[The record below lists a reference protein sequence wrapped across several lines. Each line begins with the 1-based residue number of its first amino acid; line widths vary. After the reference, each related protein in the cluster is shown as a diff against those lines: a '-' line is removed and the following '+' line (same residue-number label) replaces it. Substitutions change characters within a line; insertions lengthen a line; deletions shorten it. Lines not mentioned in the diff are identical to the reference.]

1 MSGYA
6 DRTDVDR
13 IRESVDLVA
22 LIAEHVPLRP
32 RGREHVGLCPFHDD
46 HTPSFAVVTHK
57 GNAFYKC
64 HACGAAGDAFNF
76 VMDYHKMAFPD
87 ALKLLAERTGIALQ
101 RGRAAG
107 AKSDRPAGEELRLA
121 NALAA
126 EFYRDFLVNDRR
138 GADARAVLQRRGM
151 GDEIAEQ
158 FMIGAAPAEW
168 ESIAGHATGRDVS
181 VRAMVAAGLIKP
193 RTNGNGHYDTFRNRL
208 IFPICDELGRPIAFG
223 GRRLDEND
231 EPKYL
236 NSAESPLFNKSG
248 TLYGLHLAK
257 RAIIDTRQVIV
268 TEGYTDVVACH
279 QAGLRNVVATLGTA
293 LTPRHV
299 QILKRLCEEVVV
311 LFDGDEAGRR
321 AADRAVALFF
331 AETIDVRIC
340 VLPDGDDPADLLAR
354 DDGIDRFRAALD
366 GATDALAYKVARF
379 QDELRS
385 ARGPAARHRV
395 LQALLTELADL
406 GFDRLPG
413 VRKRPVIAQ
422 LADLV
427 EVRIE
432 DIEQAMPRG
441 RSAPR
446 RPVAAE
452 GPDKHDKDGMDGM
465 DHAPATNLFSEQ
477 ADVPQARRLA
487 ERDLLGVL
495 IFQPSLRHQ
504 SLGGDAV
511 AAEPVSSLLGPQGF
525 MDPMLRCLA
534 ETVWGWFGRDESFTV
549 QELMSR
555 LDDPRMRCLAG
566 ELYIEAEQRI
576 AVGEESPAEFLRDR
590 YDALGRLADREL
602 YRRDLDAYR
611 RSRESCGEGAIEKL
625 LELRRKQGYIPD
637 AIPLRART

>member
-1 MSGYA
+1 MSALA
-6 DRTDVDR
+6 DKTDVDR

-22 LIAEHVPLRP
+22 LIGEHVPLRP

-46 HTPSFAVVTHK
+46 HKPSFAVVTHK

-76 VMDYHKMAFPD
+76 VMDYHKLAFPD

-101 RGRAAG
+101 RRRVTGP
-107 AKSDRPAGEELRLA
+107 KTDRPAGDELRRA
-121 NALAA
+121 NTLAA

-138 GADARAVLQRRGM
+138 GAVARAVLQRRGV
-151 GDEIAEQ
+151 DDKTAEQ

-168 ESIAGHATGRDVS
+168 ESIAAHTTGRDVS
-181 VRAMVAAGLIKP
+181 LGAMVAAGLIKA
-193 RTNGNGHYDTFRNRL
+193 RSSGNGHYDTFRNRL

-223 GRRLDEND
+223 GRRLDENE

-257 RAIIDTRQVIV
+257 RAIIDSRQVIV

-279 QAGLRNVVATLGTA
+279 QAGLCNVVATLGTA
-293 LTPRHV
+293 LTPQHV
-299 QILKRLCEEVVV
+299 QLLKRLCEEVVL

-354 DDGIDRFRAALD
+354 DDGVDRFRAALEA
-366 GATDALAYKVARF
+366 ATDALAYKVARF
-379 QDELRS
+379 QAQLQS
-385 ARGPAARHRV
+385 ARGPARRHRV
-395 LQALLTELADL
+395 LQTLLTELADL

-413 VRKRPVIAQ
+413 VRKRPVIAH

-427 EVRIE
+427 KVRIE

-441 RSAPR
+441 RSVSR
-446 RPVAAE
+446 RPAAVDQ
-452 GPDKHDKDGMDGM
+452 DKSDNDVM
-465 DHAPATNLFSEQ
+465 DHATATDLFSGQ

-487 ERDLLGVL
+487 ERELLAVL

-504 SLGGDAV
+504 SLGGDPV
-511 AAEPVSSLLGPQGF
+511 AAVPVSSMLGPEGF
-525 MDPMLRCLA
+525 MDPVLRRLA
-534 ETVWGWFGRDESFTV
+534 ETVWEWFGRDESFTV
-549 QELMSR
+549 QDLMAR
-555 LDDPRMRCLAG
+555 LDDPRLRGLAG
-566 ELYIEAEQRI
+566 DLYIEAEERI
-576 AVGEESPAEFLRDR
+576 EGGEQSPAEFLRDR
-590 YDALGRLADREL
+590 FDALERLADREL

-625 LELRRKQGYIPD
+625 LEQRRKQGYIPD
-637 AIPLRART
+637 AIPMRART

>member
-1 MSGYA
+1 MA
-6 DRTDVDR
+6 LKTDVDR
-13 IRESVDLVA
+13 IREAVDLVA

-46 HTPSFAVVTHK
+46 HKPSFAVVTHK

-101 RGRAAG
+101 RRRAAG
-107 AKSDRPAGEELRLA
+107 PKTDRPAGDELRRA
-121 NALAA
+121 NTLAA

-138 GADARAVLQRRGM
+138 GAAARAVMHRRGI
-151 GDEIAEQ
+151 DDATAEQ

-168 ESIAGHATGRDVS
+168 EAVAAHAAGRNVALRS
-181 VRAMVAAGLIKP
+181 LVAAGLIKA
-193 RTNGNGHYDTFRNRL
+193 RSSGNGHYDTFRNRL

-236 NSAESPLFNKSG
+236 NSAESPVFKKSG

-257 RAIIDTRQVIV
+257 RAIIDARQVIV

-293 LTPRHV
+293 LTPQHV
-299 QILKRLCEEVVV
+299 QVLKRLCEEVVL

-331 AETIDVRIC
+331 AETLDVRIC
-340 VLPDGDDPADLLAR
+340 VLSDGDDPADLLAR
-354 DDGIDRFRAALD
+354 DDGVDRFRTALD
-366 GATDALAYKVARF
+366 AATDALAYKVARF
-379 QDELRS
+379 QAELRS
-385 ARGPAARHRV
+385 ARGPAGRHRG
-395 LQALLTELADL
+395 LQKLLTELADL

-422 LADLV
+422 LADLMR
-427 EVRIE
+427 VRIE
-432 DIEQAMPRG
+432 EIEQAMPRG
-441 RSAPR
+441 RSVSR
-446 RPVAAE
+446 RPSLADQAVE
-452 GPDKHDKDGMDGM
+452 G
-465 DHAPATNLFSEQ
+465 HATATDLFSGQ

-487 ERDLLGVL
+487 ERDLLAVL

-504 SLGGDAV
+504 SLGDDPAGT
-511 AAEPVSSLLGPQGF
+511 EPVASMLGPERF
-525 MDPMLRCLA
+525 MDPLLRCLA

-549 QELMSR
+549 QELMAR
-555 LDDPRMRCLAG
+555 LDDPRLRCLAG
-566 ELYIEAEQRI
+566 DLYIEAEERLE
-576 AVGEESPAEFLRDR
+576 VGEQSPGEFLRDR
-590 YDALGRLADREL
+590 FDALQRLADREL

-611 RSRESCGEGAIEKL
+611 RSRETSGEGAIEKL
-625 LELRRKQGYIPD
+625 LEQRRKQGYIPD
-637 AIPLRART
+637 ALPMRART